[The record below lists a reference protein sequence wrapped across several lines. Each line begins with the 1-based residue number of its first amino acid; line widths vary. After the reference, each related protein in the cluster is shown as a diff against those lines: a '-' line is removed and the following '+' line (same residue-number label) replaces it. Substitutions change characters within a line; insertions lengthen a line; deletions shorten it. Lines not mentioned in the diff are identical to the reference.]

1 MQACAAR
8 PLRRVLSRYWQ
19 DAVKAA
25 GVRPIKLHAARH
37 TAATAMHLSG
47 VPVAVIAAWIGHK
60 DASLTMRLYAHPQ
73 DDALKAA
80 GNTFNVTSS

>member
-1 MQACAAR
+1 
-8 PLRRVLSRYWQ
+8 VLSRYWQ

-25 GVRPIKLHAARH
+25 GLRPIKLHAARH
-37 TAATAMHLSG
+37 TAATTLHLDG

-60 DASLTMRLYAHPQ
+60 DASLTMRLYAHSQ

-80 GNTFNVTSS
+80 GDTFNRVVTSS